1 MLGYELYSKIEKSL
15 VGYINFILENKNV
28 IDEKNWETKCRL
40 NMFNANLRVKQ
51 PSWTLGLEVVGL
63 KM

>member
-28 IDEKNWETKCRL
+28 IDEKN
-40 NMFNANLRVKQ
+40 
-51 PSWTLGLEVVGL
+51 
-63 KM
+63 